1 LSTLISILYALVSM
15 IVVLGIM
22 IVVHEFGHFAAAK
35 LFKVRVEVFAI
46 GFGKRLFGVN
56 AGKFTFGD
64 MTPEIQERS
73 LAGITDYRV
82 SALPLGGYVKMA
94 GENPMESRSGDAGE
108 FMSHP
113 RWQRLVIAFA
123 GPFMNI
129 VLAVGLLTAVFMV
142 HYEHPV
148 YLDQPAVIGYVSE
161 NSSADKVG
169 VQIGDRITRID
180 NVENPTWEDVLNHT
194 LISPNQ
200 PVTVTLQRGNE
211 SLQKTVVPD
220 SVGQDEIGTA
230 GWSPDQPN
238 TITEI
243 TEDMP
248 AYKAGLRLGDI
259 IISVDKIPVRNT
271 LAMVRV
277 LQQSK
282 DRAVEVKFVRN
293 GQEKLVTLTPQL
305 VENDG
310 SGKPSYKIGV
320 LCAPVHVDKLGFVSA
335 MNRSI
340 EQNQKN
346 SVLILELVKRL
357 MQGKAKMKQM
367 SGPIGIARQSGEMAQ
382 QAGWLPLMI
391 FMSLISLNLGL
402 FNLFPFPI
410 LDGGMIVML
419 LVEGV
424 LRRDISQ
431 PVKERIYQAAFVCLI
446 LFAGI
451 VIFND
456 VMKVLPGLA
465 KHLG

>member
-1 LSTLISILYALVSM
+1 LSILISILYAVVSM

-35 LFKVRVEVFAI
+35 FFKVRVEVFAI

-94 GENPMESRSGDAGE
+94 GENPMESRTGDAGE

-148 YLDQPAVIGYVSE
+148 YLDQAAVIGYVGE
-161 NSSADKVG
+161 NTPAEKAGIQAGDK
-169 VQIGDRITRID
+169 ITRID
-180 NVENPTWEDVLNHT
+180 GINNPTWEDVLNHT
-194 LISPNQ
+194 VISPGQ
-200 PVTVTLQRGNE
+200 PLSIDVQRG
-211 SLQKTVVPD
+211 SDKLAKSVTPD
-220 SVGQDEIGTA
+220 PVGQDEIGAA
-230 GWSPDQPN
+230 GWYPDQPN

-243 TEDMP
+243 EQDMP
-248 AYKAGLRLGDI
+248 AYKAGLRLGDM
-259 IISVDKIPVRNT
+259 IISVDKVPVRTT
-271 LAMVRV
+271 LAMKRV

-282 DRAVEVKFVRN
+282 EREVEVKYVRG
-293 GQEKLVTLTPQL
+293 GQEQTVTVKPQL
-305 VENDG
+305 SEQD
-310 SGKPSYKIGV
+310 GKPSYMIGV
-320 LCAPVHVDKLGFVSA
+320 MCVPMHVDKLSFGGA
-335 MNRSI
+335 LNRSI
-340 EQNQKN
+340 EQNKKN
-346 SVLILELVKRL
+346 SMLIMELVKRL
-357 MQGKAKMKQM
+357 LTKKASIKQM
-367 SGPIGIARQSGEMAQ
+367 SGPIGIARQSGEMARQ
-382 QAGWLPLMI
+382 DGWLPLMA

-410 LDGGMIVML
+410 LDGGMILML
-419 LVEGV
+419 LVEG
-424 LRRDISQ
+424 LMRRDISQ
-431 PVKERIYQAAFVCLI
+431 PIKERIYQAAFVCLI

-456 VMKVLPGLA
+456 VMKALPGLA

>member
-1 LSTLISILYALVSM
+1 M

-35 LFKVRVEVFAI
+35 FFKVRVEVFAI

-56 AGKFTFGD
+56 AGKVTFGD

-73 LAGITDYRV
+73 QLGITDYRV

-94 GENPMESRSGDAGE
+94 GENPMESRTGDAGE

-129 VLAVGLLTAVFMV
+129 VLAVALLTVVFMV

-148 YLDQPAVIGYVSE
+148 YLDQAAVIGYVGE
-161 NSSADKVG
+161 NTPAERAG
-169 VQIGDRITRID
+169 VQAGDKITRID
-180 NVENPTWEDVLNHT
+180 GINNPTWEDVLNHT
-194 LISPNQ
+194 VISPGQ
-200 PVTVTLQRGNE
+200 PLKIELQRDSETVQRTVT
-211 SLQKTVVPD
+211 PD
-220 SVGQDEIGTA
+220 PVGQDEIGAA
-230 GWSPDQPN
+230 GWYPDQPN

-243 TEDMP
+243 EQDMP
-248 AYKAGLRLGDI
+248 AYKAGLRLGDM
-259 IISVDKIPVRNT
+259 IISVDKIPVRTT
-271 LAMVRV
+271 LAMIHL
-277 LQQSK
+277 LQQTK
-282 DRAVEVKFVRN
+282 DKAIDVKFVRD
-293 GQEKLVTLTPQL
+293 GQEQTVTLKPQA
-305 VENDG
+305 VDQD
-310 SGKPSYKIGV
+310 GKPSYKIGV
-320 LCAPVHVDKLGFVSA
+320 VCAPMHVDKLNFAGA
-335 MNRSI
+335 LNRSV

-346 SVLILELVKRL
+346 SMLIMELVKRL
-357 MQGKAKMKQM
+357 LTKKASIKQM

-382 QAGWLPLMI
+382 QAGWLPLLA

-410 LDGGMIVML
+410 LDGGMILML
-419 LVEGV
+419 LVEG
-424 LRRDISQ
+424 LMRRDISQ
-431 PVKERIYQAAFVCLI
+431 PIKERIYQAAFVCLI

-456 VMKVLPGLA
+456 VMKALPGLA

>member
-1 LSTLISILYALVSM
+1 M

-94 GENPMESRSGDAGE
+94 GENPMESRSGDPGE

-129 VLAVGLLTAVFMV
+129 VLAIALLTGVFMV
-142 HYEHPV
+142 HYEHPI
-148 YLDQPAVIGYVSE
+148 YWDQPAVIGYVME
-161 NSSADKVG
+161 NTPAERAG
-169 VQIGDRITRID
+169 VQVGDKITSFD
-180 NVENPTWEDVLNHT
+180 GVQNPLWEDVANHT
-194 LISPNQ
+194 AISPKLPLN
-200 PVTVTLQRGNE
+200 VTLQRGE
-211 SLQKTVVPD
+211 QVVHTTVTPD
-220 SVGQDEIGTA
+220 PVGQDEIGSA
-230 GWSPDQPN
+230 GWVPDQPN

-243 TEDMP
+243 QEDMP
-248 AYKAGLRLGDI
+248 AYKAGLRLGDNI
-259 IISVDKIPVRNT
+259 IAVDKMPVRNT
-271 LAMVRV
+271 PAMIRV
-277 LQQSK
+277 LQQTK
-282 DRAVEVKFVRN
+282 DKPVEVRFVRD
-293 GQEKLVTLTPQL
+293 GKEQTVTLTPQA
-305 VENDG
+305 VEQD
-310 SGKPSYKIGV
+310 GKPSYKMGV
-320 LCAPVHVDKLGFVSA
+320 LCAPVKVDKLGFA
-335 MNRSI
+335 TALNHSI

-346 SVLILELVKRL
+346 SMLIMELVKRL
-357 MQGKAKMKQM
+357 LTKKASIKQM
-367 SGPIGIARQSGEMAQ
+367 SGPIGIARQSGEMAR
-382 QAGWLPLMI
+382 QAGWLPLMA

-410 LDGGMIVML
+410 LDGGMILML
-419 LVEGV
+419 LVEG
-424 LRRDISQ
+424 LMRRDISQ
-431 PVKERIYQAAFVCLI
+431 PIKERIYQAAFVCLI

-456 VMKVLPGLA
+456 VMKALPGLA